1 MQVTLSD
8 YLKAR
13 ARRARARRLF
23 VEMLTILVFVITYFM
38 VSTSINNTELS
49 FESTSNVR
57 ELLLNSV
64 YDDDGDGG
72 GGRRRLRQA
81 REQRPRKR
89 RRSRASPLRS
99 GRATGRRGRRLR
111 AGGGGGDE
119 DEGTVFDGLL
129 DEDSVWDFLSNNL
142 GPGIFGGDAE
152 FPSLDS
158 TGCREGNGQTGGGCD
173 DHKRS
178 NYLLQSHRLLGAIR
192 ISQARINSG
201 SSVGEDLS
209 GTLKSDGGCSVPAIY
224 SSSRLVETRG
234 GEPSPIIIPTCY
246 PDEED
251 LESTWK
257 LDDFGIS
264 PNGTAPP
271 FSIAEPWRKREKLA
285 TSLSDKVRVRVRVR
299 INPDPVNQVDSNPN
313 PNPDPN
319 PNQFG
324 RVFVEDV
331 PSDSNLTQWQQ
342 RVEALRAKGFI
353 DMHTRFVYVSLNV
366 AATKP

>member
-1 MQVTLSD
+1 MSNCPLEISQAPKDHTGLHRAEAPRARRGARNGRMQVTLSD

-13 ARRARARRLF
+13 ERRARVRRLF
-23 VEMLTILVFVITYFM
+23 VETLTILVFVIMYFF
-38 VSTSINNTELS
+38 VSTSINNTELT
-49 FESTSNVR
+49 FESTSKVK

-72 GGRRRLRQA
+72 EGRRRLRQA

-99 GRATGRRGRRLR
+99 GRATGRKGRRLR
-111 AGGGGGDE
+111 AGGGDDE
-119 DEGTVFDGLL
+119 EEEGTVFEGLL

-152 FPSLDS
+152 FASLDS
-158 TGCREGNGQTGGGCD
+158 TGCREGNGQPGGGCD
-173 DHKRS
+173 KRS

-201 SSVGEDLS
+201 SSDGEDLS
-209 GTLKSDGGCSVPAIY
+209 GTLQSDGGCSVPAIY

-234 GEPSPIIIPTCY
+234 GEFSPIIIPTCY
-246 PDEED
+246 PDEEE

-285 TSLSDKVRVRVRVR
+285 TSLSEKVRVRV
-299 INPDPVNQVDSNPN
+299 
-313 PNPDPN
+313 
-319 PNQFG
+319 
-324 RVFVEDV
+324 
-331 PSDSNLTQWQQ
+331 
-342 RVEALRAKGFI
+342 
-353 DMHTRFVYVSLNV
+353 
-366 AATKP
+366 

>member
-1 MQVTLSD
+1 MQITLSD

-23 VEMLTILVFVITYFM
+23 VEMLTILVFVIMYFF
-38 VSTSINNTELS
+38 VSTSINHTELT

-64 YDDDGDGG
+64 YDDDGDGA

-89 RRSRASPLRS
+89 RRRASPRRS
-99 GRATGRRGRRLR
+99 GRAAGRRGRRLR
-111 AGGGGGDE
+111 AGGGGGEEEE
-119 DEGTVFDGLL
+119 DTVFDGLL
-129 DEDSVWDFLSNNL
+129 DEESVWDFLSNNL

-158 TGCREGNGQTGGGCD
+158 TGCREGNGQPGGGCD
-173 DHKRS
+173 KRS

-192 ISQARINSG
+192 ISQARINAG
-201 SSVGEDLS
+201 SSDGEDLS
-209 GTLKSDGGCSVPAIY
+209 GTLQSDGGCSVPAIY

-234 GEPSPIIIPTCY
+234 GELSPIIIPTCY

-271 FSIAEPWRKREKLA
+271 FSIAEKWRKREKLA
-285 TSLSDKVRVRVRVR
+285 TSLSDKV
-299 INPDPVNQVDSNPN
+299 
-313 PNPDPN
+313 
-319 PNQFG
+319 G

-342 RVEALRAKGFI
+342 RIEGLRAKGFI

>member
-13 ARRARARRLF
+13 ERRARVRRLF
-23 VEMLTILVFVITYFM
+23 VETLTILVFVIMYFF
-38 VSTSINNTELS
+38 VSTSINNTELT

-111 AGGGGGDE
+111 AGGGDDE
-119 DEGTVFDGLL
+119 EEGTVFDSLL

-152 FPSLDS
+152 FASLDS
-158 TGCREGNGQTGGGCD
+158 TGCREGNGQPGGGCD
-173 DHKRS
+173 KRS

-201 SSVGEDLS
+201 SSDGEDLS
-209 GTLKSDGGCSVPAIY
+209 GTLQSDGGCSVPAIY

-234 GEPSPIIIPTCY
+234 GEFSPIIIPTCY
-246 PDEED
+246 PDEEE

-285 TSLSDKVRVRVRVR
+285 TSLSDKVR
-299 INPDPVNQVDSNPN
+299 
-313 PNPDPN
+313 
-319 PNQFG
+319 G
-324 RVFVEDV
+324 
-331 PSDSNLTQWQQ
+331 
-342 RVEALRAKGFI
+342 
-353 DMHTRFVYVSLNV
+353 
-366 AATKP
+366 